1 MVILKLSYS
10 KANLNLR
17 QIQKSN
23 DFITQGYGA
32 SPSSFTKYHLEKTGF
47 LYDGAKLAL
56 QINQKYIYQKFL

>member
-1 MVILKLSYS
+1 M
-10 KANLNLR
+10 NLR

-32 SPSSFTKYHLEKTGF
+32 SSSSFTKLRLAKKGF

-56 QINQKYIYQKFL
+56 